1 MSKHDGYCAMGL
13 DGRYTNL
20 QCECDFIGLVRE
32 DQNERIIKLLE
43 ADLCTNSEW
52 GWTNCYGLNKEHCE
66 RLNEYIELIKGETNG
81 ME

>member
-43 ADLCTNSEW
+43 AECDCDFYEK
-52 GWTNCYGLNKEHCE
+52 YKIPNKCHAHKH
-66 RLNEYIELIKGETNG
+66 IALIKGEK
-81 ME
+81 